1 MKLQIEITA
10 ANATT
15 KSGVKNG
22 KPWQIIEQAGMV
34 TYPNGERR
42 RSSLQ
47 LEDNDPDLV
56 LGLYEPKDEAVYPG
70 DFGSIQ
76 ISMRAKNWRR
86 VETVSKPSAR

>member
-1 MKLQIEITA
+1 MKLQLEITSPA
-10 ANATT
+10 ATT

-22 KPWQIIEQAGMV
+22 KPWQIIEQGGMV

-47 LEDNDPDLV
+47 LEENDADLS
-56 LGLYEPKDEAVYPG
+56 LGLYEPKDGAIYPG

-76 ISMRAKNWRR
+76 VSMRAKNWQR
-86 VETVSKPSAR
+86 VEVLKK

>member
-56 LGLYEPKDEAVYPG
+56 PGLYEPKDEAVYPG

-86 VETVSKPSAR
+86 VEPAKK